1 MSASLSGGLV
11 LSLSVVLAVLAAAA
25 TVLLWPRLAG
35 PRPRHYA
42 GRAAVLVLQNV
53 MLLLAV
59 AVGMNDT
66 FQFFADWSDL
76 AGALRGQA
84 GPAAGAASPSAGAT
98 GGATA
103 RSYRPA
109 PPVLPVGVHG
119 EQTGRQGDVLR
130 FRVGGGPSG
139 VSADVYVA
147 VPADYD
153 QQVRAGHRFP
163 VLEAFSGYPSDPRQ
177 WLSVMG
183 LEHSLSSLAARRQI
197 AETLVVMPTV
207 ELPPGTDTECVD
219 GGAAAAQVERWVAED
234 VPAWVES
241 ALPVQR
247 GSQAWA
253 GIGLS
258 TGGYCAAMVAMRH
271 PGVYG
276 AAISFAGYYRP
287 EFESGYQ
294 PFSRTSLEGQRY
306 DLVRL
311 ARLAP
316 PPVSLWALT
325 SRADT
330 LSYASTMALLQ
341 AARPPFSVRVETL
354 LHAGHRTAVL
364 KPWVPTALRW
374 LAASLPGFAPA
385 R

>member
-1 MSASLSGGLV
+1 MSTSLSGGLV
-11 LSLSVVLAVLAAAA
+11 LAVVTALALAAAAA

-35 PRPRHYA
+35 PRPRHYL
-42 GRAAVLVLQNV
+42 GRAALLVLQNV
-53 MLLLAV
+53 LLLLAV
-59 AVGMNDT
+59 AVGMNDS

-76 AGALRGQA
+76 GGALRGQD
-84 GPAAGAASPSAGAT
+84 GVAGAASPDQAGGAVRGAGAHVAPAAP
-98 GGATA
+98 AT
-103 RSYRPA
+103 
-109 PPVLPVGVHG
+109 LPVGVHG
-119 EQTGRQGDVLR
+119 EQTGREGDVLR

-153 QQVRAGHRFP
+153 RQVRAGHRFP

-183 LEHSLSSLAARRQI
+183 LEHTLSALAAQRRI
-197 AETLVVMPTV
+197 AEALVVMPTV
-207 ELPPGTDTECVD
+207 EVPPGTDTECVD
-219 GGAAAAQVERWVAED
+219 GGAAGPSVERWVAQD

-241 ALPVQR
+241 ALPVQPGPR
-247 GSQAWA
+247 SWA

-287 EFESGYQ
+287 EFESGFV
-294 PFSRTSLEGQRY
+294 PFTRSSEQGLRY

-311 ARLAP
+311 ARRTP

-341 AARPPFSVRVETL
+341 AARAPFSVRDETL

-374 LAASLPGFAPA
+374 LAATVPGFAP